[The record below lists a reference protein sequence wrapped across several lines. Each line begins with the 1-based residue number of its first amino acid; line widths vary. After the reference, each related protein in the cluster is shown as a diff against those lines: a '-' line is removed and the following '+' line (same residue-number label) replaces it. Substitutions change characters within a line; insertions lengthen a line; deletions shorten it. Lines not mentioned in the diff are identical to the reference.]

1 MSLKATILKLSLFVW
16 AVLLIP
22 LVSMQFTD
30 EVDWGLGDFLVGG
43 VLLYVIGGVVLWVLR
58 RFSESD
64 YRWFFVIMAV
74 AVFLLIWAELAVGIF
89 H

>member
-1 MSLKATILKLSLFVW
+1 VSLKATILKLSLFVL

-30 EVDWGLGDFLVGG
+30 EVDWGLGDFFVGG
-43 VLLYVIGGVVLWVLR
+43 VLLYAIGGVVLWVLR
-58 RFSESD
+58 RFHESD